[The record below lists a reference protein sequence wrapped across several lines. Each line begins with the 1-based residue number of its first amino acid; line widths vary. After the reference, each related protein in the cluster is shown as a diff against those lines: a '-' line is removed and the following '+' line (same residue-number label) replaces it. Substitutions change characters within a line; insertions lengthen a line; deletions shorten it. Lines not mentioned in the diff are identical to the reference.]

1 MRISTNQVFDRSLT
15 SILESQQKLSKA
27 NEQISTGKRINS
39 PADDPVGAA
48 SILRLKEELVQ
59 LENYDRN
66 NTLLTNAL
74 EQEESVLEGIKTA
87 VSRARVLTVQ
97 AGNSAIDTSTIG
109 LEMQQITQQVFDLMN
124 SQNADGDYI
133 FAGSK
138 SNSPAYVYD
147 ETAVGN
153 KYIYQGDGQANKIQ
167 ISPSVLVASSD
178 TGATVFEGV
187 RGPSGATVTGGSAA
201 SPSISVGQQG
211 AFDTFHIANYDA
223 LTATNNEYTFTVDGS
238 GNNVVVTNALMASSV
253 TIPYVSGSP
262 VNFNGLEVTMSGGS
276 GTSTVV
282 SLDPPTQKN
291 LADTLNDFTTALLD
305 TTLSDSQKQAALEE
319 ASYLLKGGYETV
331 LNTQTSLGG
340 RINVSES
347 IRQSNADLEL
357 SAETIRSRIEDV
369 DLAEAITE
377 LSKQETALQAAQ
389 ATFARVTSLSLFDVI

>member
-1 MRISTNQVFDRSLT
+1 MRISTNQIYDRSLN
-15 SILESQQKLSKA
+15 SILESQRKLSSV

-48 SILRLKEELVQ
+48 SILRLNEELVQ

-66 NTLLTNAL
+66 NTLLTNSL
-74 EQEESVLEGIKTA
+74 EQEETVLEGIKTA

-97 AGNSAIDTSTIG
+97 AGNSSVDPETIG

-124 SQNADGDYI
+124 SQNADGEYI
-133 FAGSK
+133 FSGSR
-138 SNSPAYVYD
+138 SSSPAYVFD
-147 ETAVGN
+147 GNAVGN
-153 KYIYQGDGQANKIQ
+153 KYVYQGDDQTNNIQ
-167 ISPSVLVASSD
+167 ISPSVFVSSSD
-178 TGATVFEGV
+178 TGANTFEGV
-187 RGPSGATVTGGSAA
+187 RGPSGAAVTGGSAVG
-201 SPSISVGQQG
+201 PTTSIEQQG

-223 LTATNNEYTFTVDGS
+223 LTTANNDYTFTVDGT
-238 GNNVVVTNALMASSV
+238 GNNVVVTNPVMGTPV
-253 TIPYVSGSP
+253 NIPYVAGNP
-262 VNFNGLEVTMSGGS
+262 VNFNGLELTMNGGAGTTAVVT
-276 GTSTVV
+276 
-282 SLDPPTQKN
+282 LDPPIRKN

-305 TTLSDSQKQAALEE
+305 TTLTDAQRQTALSE
-319 ASYLLKGGYETV
+319 ASYLLKNGYETV

-357 SAETIRSRIEDV
+357 SAQTIKSRIEDV